1 MKKISIAL
9 LVLVFIVALSFCSK
23 KKEVVDLQQKPLLVK
38 VELPQKG
45 TLAKYFNYNGTVSA
59 WKTANIAPDASGRV
73 GRILKKQGDKVGQ
86 GELLA
91 TLDMTSLELQQKQA
105 RAAMAVAQTAY
116 QNAKL
121 NAERMKKMLENKAIS
136 QMQYENTQLALDAA
150 DTQMK
155 SAKANLDLVDYTAKN
170 AYMKAPFAGII
181 AAKNMEEG
189 DMINPMMGM
198 GQSILTLMDLSKVKV
213 TVDVPAEEIEKI
225 RIGQKCLV
233 KISSRPGETFSGEV
247 YSKNLAA
254 DPLSKTFKVEI
265 KIDNPDMKIKAGV
278 YADISIEYIHKENV
292 YMLPLSALLAGDKE
306 VMVNDNGMAHKR
318 AVTIGLKDDS
328 RFEVLSGVGPGDPV
342 LVEGNYDLKEG
353 TAIVMAGDK
362 K

>member
-1 MKKISIAL
+1 MKKVLFAL
-9 LVLVFIVALSFCSK
+9 LVLVLTLSFCAK
-23 KKEVVDLQQKPLLVK
+23 KKEVTMQQKPLLVK
-38 VELPQKG
+38 AELPQKG
-45 TLAKYFNYNGTVSA
+45 TMAKYFNYKGSVSA
-59 WKTANIAPDASGRV
+59 WKTANIVPDTSGRV
-73 GRILKKQGDKVGQ
+73 GRILKKQGDRVGQ

-91 TLDMTSLELQQKQA
+91 TLDMTSLELMQKQA
-105 RAAMAVAQTAY
+105 RAAMAVAQTAF

-136 QMQYENTQLALDAA
+136 QMQFENTQLALDAA

-198 GQSILTLMDLSKVKV
+198 GQSILTLMDLSKVKI
-213 TVDVPAEEIEKI
+213 TVDAPAEEIEKI

-233 KISSRPGETFSGEV
+233 KISSRPGEEFVGEV

-254 DPLSKTFKVEI
+254 DPLSKTFKVEV
-265 KIDNPDMKIKAGV
+265 KIDNPEMKIKAGV
-278 YADISIEYIHKENV
+278 YADIFIEYIHKENV
-292 YMLPLSALLAGDKE
+292 YLLPLSALLAGDKE
-306 VMVNDNGMAHKR
+306 VMVNDNGVAHKR
-318 AVTIGLKDDS
+318 AVTVGLRNGT
-328 RFEVLSGVGPGDPV
+328 RFEVLAGVNPADLV
-342 LVEGNYDLKEG
+342 LTEGNYDLKEG
-353 TAIVMAGDK
+353 TAVVLAGDK

>member
-1 MKKISIAL
+1 MKKVLFAL
-9 LVLVFIVALSFCSK
+9 LVMVLMLSFCSK
-23 KKEVVDLQQKPLLVK
+23 KNEVTDLKQKPLLVK

-45 TLAKYFNYNGTVSA
+45 TLAKYFNYKGTVSA
-59 WKTANIAPDASGRV
+59 WKTANIVPDASGRV

-91 TLDMTSLELQQKQA
+91 TLDMTSLELMQKQA
-105 RAAMAVAQTAY
+105 RAAMAVAQTAF

-150 DTQMK
+150 DTQAK

-198 GQSILTLMDLSKVKV
+198 GQSILTLMDLSKVKI
-213 TVDVPAEEIEKI
+213 TVDAPAEEIEKI

-233 KISSRPGETFSGEV
+233 RISSRPGEEFVGEV

-254 DPLSKTFKVEI
+254 DPLSKTFKVEV
-265 KIDNPDMKIKAGV
+265 KIDNPEMKIKAGV
-278 YADISIEYIHKENV
+278 YADISIEYIRKENV
-292 YMLPLSALLAGDKE
+292 YLLPLSSLLAGDKE
-306 VMVNDNGMAHKR
+306 VMVNDNGVARKR
-318 AVTIGLKDDS
+318 AVTVGIRNGT
-328 RFEVLSGVGPGDPV
+328 RFEVLAGVNPADQV
-342 LVEGNYDLKEG
+342 LTEGNYDLKDG
-353 TAIVMAGDK
+353 TVILLAGDK

>member
-1 MKKISIAL
+1 MKKILIASL
-9 LVLVFIVALSFCSK
+9 LVIVVFLSFCSK
-23 KKEVVDLQQKPLLVK
+23 KKEEAGLQQKPLLVK

-45 TLAKYFNYNGTVSA
+45 TLAKYFNYKGTVSA

-73 GRILKKQGDKVGQ
+73 GRILKKQGDKVAQ

-91 TLDMTSLELQQKQA
+91 TLDMTSLELMQKQA
-105 RAAMAVAQTAY
+105 RAAVAVAQTSY

-136 QMQYENTQLALDAA
+136 SMQYENTQLALDAA
-150 DTQMK
+150 DTQLK

-189 DMINPMMGM
+189 DMINPGMGM

-213 TVDVPAEEIEKI
+213 AVDAPAEEIEKI
-225 RIGQKCLV
+225 KIGQQCLV
-233 KISSRPGETFSGEV
+233 AIASRPGETFTGEV

-265 KIDNPDMKIKAGV
+265 KIDNPEMKIKAGV
-278 YADISIEYIHKENV
+278 YADISIEYIRRENV
-292 YMLPLSALLAGDKE
+292 YLLPLTALLAGDKE
-306 VMVNDNGMAHKR
+306 VMVSENGVARKR
-318 AVTIGLKDDS
+318 AVTIGEKNGT
-328 RFEVLSGVGPGDPV
+328 RFEILAGVRPDELV
-342 LVEGNYDLKEG
+342 LVEGNYDLKDG
-353 TAIVMAGDK
+353 TAIVMSGDK

>member
-1 MKKISIAL
+1 MKRILFAL
-9 LVLVFIVALSFCSK
+9 LVLVFALSFCSK
-23 KKEVVDLQQKPLLVK
+23 KNEVTDTQQKPLLVK
-38 VELPQKG
+38 AELPQKS
-45 TLAKYFNYNGTVSA
+45 TLAKYFNYKGSVSA
-59 WKTANIAPDASGRV
+59 WKTANIVPDAAGRV

-91 TLDMTSLELQQKQA
+91 TLDMTSLELMQKQA

-198 GQSILTLMDLSKVKV
+198 GQSILTLMDLSRVKI
-213 TVDVPAEEIEKI
+213 TVDVPAEEVERV

-233 KISSRPGETFSGEV
+233 TISSRPGEEFMGEV

-265 KIDNPDMKIKAGV
+265 KVENPEMKIKAGV
-278 YADISIEYIHKENV
+278 YADIAIEYIRKENI
-292 YMLPLSALLAGDKE
+292 YMLPISALLAGDKE
-306 VMVNDNGMAHKR
+306 VMVNDNGVAHKR
-318 AVTIGLKDDS
+318 AVRIGEKDDT
-328 RFEVLSGVGPGDPV
+328 RFELLSGVNPGELV
-342 LVEGNYDLKEG
+342 LTEGSYDLKDG

>member
-1 MKKISIAL
+1 MKKILIAL
-9 LVLVFIVALSFCSK
+9 LVLVFTLSFCA
-23 KKEVVDLQQKPLLVK
+23 KKEKQATEQQKPLLVK

-45 TLAKYFNYNGTVSA
+45 TLAKYFNYKGTVSA

-91 TLDMTSLELQQKQA
+91 VLDMTSLELQQKQA
-105 RAAMAVAQTAY
+105 RAAVAVAETAY
-116 QNAKL
+116 L
-121 NAERMKKMLENKAIS
+121 NARLNADRMQKMLENKAIS
-136 QMQYENTQLALDAA
+136 QMQYENTKLALDAA
-150 DTQMK
+150 DTQLK
-155 SAKANLDLVDYTAKN
+155 SAKANLDLVDYTVKN

-213 TVDVPAEEIEKI
+213 TVEAPAEEIEKI

-254 DPLSKTFKVEI
+254 DPLSKTFKVEV
-265 KIDNPDMKIKAGV
+265 KIDNPEMKIKAGV
-278 YADISIEYIHKENV
+278 YADISIEYIRKENV
-292 YMLPLSALLAGDKE
+292 LMLPLTALLAGDKE
-306 VMVNDNGMAHKR
+306 VMVDENGVARKR
-318 AVTIGLKDDS
+318 AVSVGLRNGT
-328 RFEVLSGVGPGDPV
+328 RFEVLTGVNASDPV

-353 TAIVMAGDK
+353 TAIILAGDAK
-362 K
+362 

>member
-1 MKKISIAL
+1 MKKILFALL
-9 LVLVFIVALSFCSK
+9 LVLVLTFTFCSK
-23 KKEVVDLQQKPLLVK
+23 KAEQATEQQKPLLVK
-38 VELPQKG
+38 AELPQKG

-91 TLDMTSLELQQKQA
+91 TLDMTSLELMQKQA
-105 RAAMAVAQTAY
+105 RAAVAVAQTSY

-121 NAERMKKMLENKAIS
+121 NEERMKKMLENKAVS
-136 QMQYENTQLALDAA
+136 SMQYENTKLALDAA
-150 DTQMK
+150 DTQLK

-170 AYMKAPFAGII
+170 ALMKAPFAGII

-213 TVDVPAEEIEKI
+213 VVDAPAEEIERI
-225 RIGQKCLV
+225 QIGQKCLV
-233 KISSRPGETFSGEV
+233 KISSLPGDVFVGKV

-254 DPLSKTFKVEI
+254 DPLSKTFKVEVSI
-265 KIDNPDMKIKAGV
+265 ENPQMQIKAGV
-278 YADISIEYIHKENV
+278 YADIAIEYIRKENV
-292 YMLPLSALLAGDKE
+292 YLLPLSALLSGDKE
-306 VMVNDNGMAHKR
+306 VIVNDNGVAHKR
-318 AVTIGLKDDS
+318 SIVLGERNGT
-328 RFEVLSGVGPGDPV
+328 RFELVAGVRPDEQV

-353 TAIVMAGDK
+353 SAIVMSGDK

>member
-1 MKKISIAL
+1 MKKIPIAL
-9 LVLVFIVALSFCSK
+9 LVLVFALSFCSK
-23 KKEVVDLQQKPLLVK
+23 KKEQATEQQKPLLVK

-45 TLAKYFNYNGTVSA
+45 TLTKYFNYKGTVSA

-86 GELLA
+86 CELLA

-105 RAAMAVAQTAY
+105 RAAVAVAETAY

-121 NAERMKKMLENKAIS
+121 NADRMQKMLENKAIS
-136 QMQYENTQLALDAA
+136 QMQYENTKLALDAA
-150 DTQMK
+150 DTQLK

-170 AYMKAPFAGII
+170 SYMKAPFAGII

-213 TVDVPAEEIEKI
+213 TVEAPAEEIEKI

-254 DPLSKTFKVEI
+254 DPLSKTFKVEV
-265 KIDNPDMKIKAGV
+265 KIDNPEMKIKAGV
-278 YADISIEYIHKENV
+278 YADISIEYIRKENV
-292 YMLPLSALLAGDKE
+292 LMLPLTALLAGDKE
-306 VMVNDNGMAHKR
+306 VMVDENGVARKR
-318 AVTIGLKDDS
+318 AVSVGLRNGT
-328 RFEVLSGVGPGDPV
+328 RFEVLTGVNASDPV

-353 TAIVMAGDK
+353 TAIILAGDAK
-362 K
+362 

>member
-1 MKKISIAL
+1 MKRILFAL
-9 LVLVFIVALSFCSK
+9 LVLVFTLSFCSK
-23 KKEVVDLQQKPLLVK
+23 KSDVTEQQQKPLLVRA
-38 VELPQKG
+38 ELPQKG
-45 TLAKYFNYNGTVSA
+45 TLAKYFNYKGTVSA
-59 WKTANIAPDASGRV
+59 WKTANIVPDASGRV
-73 GRILKKQGDKVGQ
+73 GRILKKQGDRVAQ

-91 TLDMTSLELQQKQA
+91 TLDMTSLELMQKQA
-105 RAAMAVAQTAY
+105 RAAMAVTQAAY

-121 NAERMKKMLENKAIS
+121 NADRMKKMLENKAIS
-136 QMQYENTQLALDAA
+136 QMQFENTQLALDAA

-198 GQSILTLMDLSKVKV
+198 GQSILTLMDLSKVKI
-213 TVDVPAEEIEKI
+213 TVDAPAEEIEKI
-225 RIGQKCLV
+225 SIGQRCLV
-233 KISSRPGETFSGEV
+233 RISSRADEEFAGEV

-254 DPLSKTFKVEI
+254 DPLSKTFKVEV
-265 KIDNPDMKIKAGV
+265 KIDNPEMKIKAGV
-278 YADISIEYIHKENV
+278 YADISIEYVHKENV
-292 YMLPLSALLAGDKE
+292 YLLPLSSLLAGDKE
-306 VMVNDNGMAHKR
+306 VMVNENGIAHKR
-318 AVTIGLKDDS
+318 AVTVGLKNGS
-328 RFEVLSGVGPGDPV
+328 RFELLAGVRPNELVLT
-342 LVEGNYDLKEG
+342 EGNYDLKDG

>member
-1 MKKISIAL
+1 MKRILFAL
-9 LVLVFIVALSFCSK
+9 LVLVFALSFCSK
-23 KKEVVDLQQKPLLVK
+23 KSEVTELQQKPLLVK
-38 VELPQKG
+38 AELPQKG

-91 TLDMTSLELQQKQA
+91 TLDMTSLELMQKQA

-116 QNAKL
+116 QNASL

-150 DTQMK
+150 DTQLK
-155 SAKANLDLVDYTAKN
+155 SARANLDLVDYTAKN
-170 AYMKAPFAGII
+170 AFMKAPFAGII

-213 TVDVPAEEIEKI
+213 IVDAPAEEIEKI
-225 RIGQKCLV
+225 QVGQKCLV
-233 KISSRPGETFSGEV
+233 KISSRPDETFIGEV

-254 DPLSKTFKVEI
+254 DPISKTFNVEI
-265 KIDNPDMKIKAGV
+265 KIENPEMKIKAGV
-278 YADISIEYIHKENV
+278 YADISIEYIRKDNA
-292 YMLPLSALLAGDKE
+292 YLLA
-306 VMVNDNGMAHKR
+306 AFR
-318 AVTIGLKDDS
+318 I
-328 RFEVLSGVGPGDPV
+328 
-342 LVEGNYDLKEG
+342 
-353 TAIVMAGDK
+353 AGR
-362 K
+362 

>member
-1 MKKISIAL
+1 MKKVLFVL
-9 LVLVFIVALSFCSK
+9 LVLVLTLSFCSK
-23 KKEVVDLQQKPLLVK
+23 KNEVTDQQQKPLLVK
-38 VELPQKG
+38 AELPQKG
-45 TLAKYFNYNGTVSA
+45 TLAKYFNYKGTVSA
-59 WKTANIAPDASGRV
+59 WKTANIVPDASGRV
-73 GRILKKQGDKVGQ
+73 GRILKKQGDRVNQ

-91 TLDMTSLELQQKQA
+91 TLDMTSLELMQKQA
-105 RAAMAVAQTAY
+105 QAAMAVAQTAY

-198 GQSILTLMDLSKVKV
+198 GQSILTLMDLSKVKIL
-213 TVDVPAEEIEKI
+213 VDAAAEEIEQI
-225 RIGQKCLV
+225 VIGQKCLV
-233 KISSRPGETFSGEV
+233 RISSRPGEEFTGDV

-254 DPLSKTFKVEI
+254 DPLSKTFKVEVR
-265 KIDNPDMKIKAGV
+265 IDNPEMKIKAGV
-278 YADISIEYIHKENV
+278 YADISIEYIRKESV
-292 YMLPLSALLAGDKE
+292 YLLPLSALLAGDKE
-306 VMVNDNGMAHKR
+306 VMVNDNGVAHKR
-318 AVTIGLKDDS
+318 AIGIGLKNGKN
-328 RFEVLSGVGPGDPV
+328 FEVLSGVRPDE
-342 LVEGNYDLKEG
+342 LVIIEGNYDLKDG

>member
-1 MKKISIAL
+1 MKRILIVL
-9 LVLVFIVALSFCSK
+9 LVLVFTLSFCSK
-23 KKEVVDLQQKPLLVK
+23 KGGQEAEAQKQPLLVK
-38 VELPQKG
+38 AELMTKG
-45 TLAKYFNYNGTVSA
+45 TLSKYFNYKGTVSA

-91 TLDMTSLELQQKQA
+91 TLDMTSLELMQKQA

-150 DTQMK
+150 DTQLK
-155 SAKANLDLVDYTAKN
+155 SARANLDLVDYTAKN
-170 AYMKAPFAGII
+170 AFMKAPFAGII

-213 TVDVPAEEIEKI
+213 TVDAPAEEIEKI
-225 RIGQKCLV
+225 QIGQKCLV
-233 KISSRPGETFSGEV
+233 KISSRPDETFLGEV

-254 DPLSKTFKVEI
+254 DPHLQDLQGGDQDRKPGDEDQGRRLRRYFHRVRPQGKR
-265 KIDNPDMKIKAGV
+265 
-278 YADISIEYIHKENV
+278 
-292 YMLPLSALLAGDKE
+292 LSAAAFGIAGGRQGSDGQRE
-306 VMVNDNGMAHKR
+306 RH
-318 AVTIGLKDDS
+318 
-328 RFEVLSGVGPGDPV
+328 GPQARRHHRREERHP
-342 LVEGNYDLKEG
+342 L
-353 TAIVMAGDK
+353 
-362 K
+362 

>member
-1 MKKISIAL
+1 MKRILIAL
-9 LVLVFIVALSFCSK
+9 LVLVFTLSFCSK
-23 KKEVVDLQQKPLLVK
+23 KSEVTDTQKKPLLIK
-38 VELPQKG
+38 AELPQKG
-45 TLAKYFNYNGTVSA
+45 TLTKYFNYKGTVSA

-91 TLDMTSLELQQKQA
+91 TLDMTSLELMQKQA

-116 QNAKL
+116 QNARL
-121 NAERMKKMLENKAIS
+121 NAERMKKMLENNAIS

-150 DTQMK
+150 DTQAK

-198 GQSILTLMDLSKVKV
+198 GQSILTLMDLSKVKI

-225 RIGQKCLV
+225 GIGQKCLV
-233 KISSRPGETFSGEV
+233 KISSRADEVFMGEV

-254 DPLSKTFKVEI
+254 DPLSKTFKVEL
-265 KIDNPDMKIKAGV
+265 KIDNPEMKIKAGV
-278 YADISIEYIHKENV
+278 YADISIEYLRKENV
-292 YMLPLSALLAGDKE
+292 YLLPLSALLAGDKE
-306 VMVNDNGMAHKR
+306 VMLNENGIARKR
-318 AVTIGLKDDS
+318 AIGVGLKDDKN
-328 RFEVLSGVGPGDPV
+328 FEVTSGVRPDELV
-342 LVEGNYDLKEG
+342 LTEGSYDLKDG
-353 TAIVMAGDK
+353 TAIIMAGDK

>member
-1 MKKISIAL
+1 MKKVLFAL
-9 LVLVFIVALSFCSK
+9 LVLVFALSFCSK
-23 KKEVVDLQQKPLLVK
+23 KSEVTDQQQKPLLVK
-38 VELPQKG
+38 AELPQKG
-45 TLAKYFNYNGTVSA
+45 TLAKYFNYKGTVSA
-59 WKTANIAPDASGRV
+59 WKTANIVPDASGRV

-91 TLDMTSLELQQKQA
+91 TLDMTSLELMQKQA

-150 DTQMK
+150 DTQAK

-170 AYMKAPFAGII
+170 AYMKAPFSGII

-198 GQSILTLMDLSKVKV
+198 GQSILTLMDLSKVKI
-213 TVDVPAEEIEKI
+213 TVDAPAEEIERI

-233 KISSRPGETFSGEV
+233 KISSRPGEDFLGEV

-254 DPLSKTFKVEI
+254 DPLSKTFKVEV
-265 KIDNPDMKIKAGV
+265 KIDNPEMKIKAGV
-278 YADISIEYIHKENV
+278 YADISIEYIRKENV
-292 YMLPLSALLAGDKE
+292 YLLPLSALLAGDKE
-306 VMVNDNGMAHKR
+306 VMVDDNGVAHKR
-318 AVTIGLKDDS
+318 AVRIGEKDGT
-328 RFEVLSGVGPGDPV
+328 RFELLSGVNPGERV
-342 LVEGNYDLKEG
+342 LTEGNYDLKDG
-353 TAIVMAGDK
+353 TIIEMAGDK

>member
-1 MKKISIAL
+1 
-9 LVLVFIVALSFCSK
+9 
-23 KKEVVDLQQKPLLVK
+23 
-38 VELPQKG
+38 
-45 TLAKYFNYNGTVSA
+45 
-59 WKTANIAPDASGRV
+59 
-73 GRILKKQGDKVGQ
+73 
-86 GELLA
+86 
-91 TLDMTSLELQQKQA
+91 MTSLELQQKQA
-105 RAAMAVAQTAY
+105 RAAMAVAQTAF
-116 QNAKL
+116 QNARL

-150 DTQMK
+150 DTQLK

-213 TVDVPAEEIEKI
+213 TVDAPAEEIEKI

-233 KISSRPGETFSGEV
+233 RISSRPGETFVGEV

-254 DPLSKTFKVEI
+254 DPLSKTFKVEV
-265 KIDNPDMKIKAGV
+265 KIDNPEMKIKAGV
-278 YADISIEYIHKENV
+278 YADISIEYIRKENV
-292 YMLPLSALLAGDKE
+292 YLLPLTALLAGDKE
-306 VMVNDNGMAHKR
+306 VMINDNGIARKR
-318 AVTIGLKDDS
+318 AIGIGLVNGTS
-328 RFEVLSGVGPGDPV
+328 FEVTSGVRPDEQV
-342 LVEGNYDLKEG
+342 LIEGNYDLKDG
-353 TAIVMAGDK
+353 TVIVMAGDK

>member
-1 MKKISIAL
+1 MKKIVIAL
-9 LVLVFIVALSFCSK
+9 LVLVFTLAFCSK
-23 KKEVVDLQQKPLLVK
+23 KGEQAAEQQKPLLVK
-38 VELPQKG
+38 VEFPQKG

-91 TLDMTSLELQQKQA
+91 TLDMTSLELMQKQA

-121 NAERMKKMLENKAIS
+121 NAERMKKMLDNKAIS
-136 QMQYENTQLALDAA
+136 SLQYENTQLALDAA
-150 DTQMK
+150 DTQAK
-155 SAKANLDLVDYTAKN
+155 SAKANLDMVDYTARN

-198 GQSILTLMDLSKVKV
+198 GQSILTLMDLSRVKV
-213 TVDVPAEEIEKI
+213 IVDVPAEDIEKI

-233 KISSRPGETFSGEV
+233 KISSRPGETFTGEV

-265 KIDNPDMKIKAGV
+265 KIDNPEMKIKAGV

-292 YMLPLSALLAGDKE
+292 YLLPLSALLAGDRE
-306 VMVNDNGMAHKR
+306 VMINDNGVARKR
-318 AVTIGLKDDS
+318 SISIGLRNGT
-328 RFEVLSGVGPGDPV
+328 RFEVLAGVNPGDQV
-342 LVEGNYDLKEG
+342 LTEGNYDLKEG
-353 TAIVMAGDK
+353 TVIITVGDK

>member
-1 MKKISIAL
+1 MKRILFAL
-9 LVLVFIVALSFCSK
+9 LALVFTLSFCSK
-23 KKEVVDLQQKPLLVK
+23 KSEVTGLQQKPLLVK
-38 VELPQKG
+38 AELPQKG
-45 TLAKYFNYNGTVSA
+45 ILVKYFNYKGTVSA
-59 WKTANIAPDASGRV
+59 WKTANIAPDTSGRV
-73 GRILKKQGDKVGQ
+73 GRILKKQGDRVGQ

-91 TLDMTSLELQQKQA
+91 TLDMTSLELMQKQA
-105 RAAMAVAQTAY
+105 RAAMAVAQTAF

-121 NAERMKKMLENKAIS
+121 NAERMKKMLDNKAIS
-136 QMQYENTQLALDAA
+136 PMQFENTQLALDAA

-213 TVDVPAEEIEKI
+213 AVDAPAEEIEKI

-233 KISSRPGETFSGEV
+233 KISSRPDEMFIGEV

-254 DPLSKTFKVEI
+254 DPVSKSFKVEI
-265 KIDNPDMKIKAGV
+265 KIDNPEMKIKAGI
-278 YADISIEYIHKENV
+278 YADISIEYVHKENV
-292 YMLPLSALLAGDKE
+292 YLLPLSALLAGDKE
-306 VMVNDNGMAHKR
+306 VMVNENGMAHKR
-318 AVTIGLKDDS
+318 AVTSGEKNVTH
-328 RFEVLSGVGPGDPV
+328 FELIAGVRPDEQVLI
-342 LVEGNYDLKEG
+342 EGNYDLKEG
-353 TAIVMAGDK
+353 TAIAMSGDK

>member
-1 MKKISIAL
+1 MKNILIVL
-9 LVLVFIVALSFCSK
+9 MVLVFTMSFCSK
-23 KKEVVDLQQKPLLVK
+23 KNEVTDQQQKPLLVK
-38 VELPQKG
+38 AELPQKG
-45 TLAKYFNYNGTVSA
+45 TLAKYFNYKGSVSA
-59 WKTANIAPDASGRV
+59 WKTANIVPDASGRI

-91 TLDMTSLELQQKQA
+91 TLDMTSLELMQKQA
-105 RAAMAVAQTAY
+105 RAAMAVAQTAF

-136 QMQYENTQLALDAA
+136 QMQFENTQLALDAA

-198 GQSILTLMDLSKVKV
+198 GQSILTLMDLSKVKIA
-213 TVDVPAEEIEKI
+213 VDVPAEEVEKI
-225 RIGQKCLV
+225 MIGQKCLV
-233 KISSRPGETFSGEV
+233 KISSRADEVFHGEV

-265 KIDNPDMKIKAGV
+265 KIDNPEMKIKAGV

-292 YMLPLSALLAGDKE
+292 YMLPLSALLAGDKQ
-306 VMVNDNGMAHKR
+306 VMVNENGIARKR

-328 RFEVLSGVGPGDPV
+328 RFEVLSGVGPGDQV

-353 TAIVMAGDK
+353 TAIVTVGDK

>member
-9 LVLVFIVALSFCSK
+9 LLVFVIALSFCSK
-23 KKEVVDLQQKPLLVK
+23 KKEAVDLQQKPLLVK
-38 VELPQKG
+38 VQRPQQD
-45 TLAKYFNYNGTVSA
+45 TLIKYFNFKGTVSA
-59 WKTANIAPDASGRV
+59 WKTANIVPDASGRV

-105 RAAMAVAQTAY
+105 RASVAVAQTAY
-116 QNAKL
+116 LNAKL
-121 NAERMKKMLENKAIS
+121 NADRMQKMLENKAIS
-136 QMQYENTQLALDAA
+136 QMQYENTKLALDAA
-150 DTQMK
+150 DTQLK

-198 GQSILTLMDLSKVKV
+198 GQSILTLMDLSKVKIA
-213 TVDVPAEEIEKI
+213 VDAPAEEIEKI

-233 KISSRPGETFSGEV
+233 TISSRPGEVFSGEV
-247 YSKNLAA
+247 HSKNLAA
-254 DPLSKTFKVEI
+254 DPLSKTFKVEV
-265 KIDNPDMKIKAGV
+265 KIDNPEMKIKAGV
-278 YADISIEYIHKENV
+278 YADISIEYVRKENI
-292 YMLPLSALLAGDKE
+292 YLLPLTALLAGDKE
-306 VMVNDNGMAHKR
+306 VMVNENGIARKR
-318 AVTIGLKDDS
+318 AVSVGEKNGI
-328 RFEVLSGVGPGDPV
+328 RFEVLSGVNPNELV
-342 LVEGNYDLKEG
+342 LIEGNYDLKDG
-353 TAIVMAGDK
+353 AAIVTAGDK

>member
-1 MKKISIAL
+1 MKRILIAL
-9 LVLVFIVALSFCSK
+9 LVLVFCLSFCAK
-23 KKEVVDLQQKPLLVK
+23 KSEVTELQQKPLLVK
-38 VELPQKG
+38 AELMQKG
-45 TLAKYFNYNGTVSA
+45 TLAIYFNYKGTVSA

-91 TLDMTSLELQQKQA
+91 TLDMTSLELMQKQA
-105 RAAMAVAQTAY
+105 QAAMAVAQTAF

-150 DTQMK
+150 DTQAK
-155 SAKANLDLVDYTAKN
+155 SARANLDLVDYTAKN
-170 AYMKAPFAGII
+170 AFMKAPFAGVIV
-181 AAKNMEEG
+181 AKNMEEG

-213 TVDVPAEEIEKI
+213 IVDAPAEEIERI

-233 KISSRPGETFSGEV
+233 KITSRPGETFVGEV

-265 KIDNPDMKIKAGV
+265 KIDNPEMKLKAGV
-278 YADISIEYIHKENV
+278 YADISIEYIRKENV
-292 YMLPLSALLAGDKE
+292 YLLPLSALLSGDKE
-306 VMVNDNGMAHKR
+306 VMVNENGTARKR
-318 AVTIGLKDDS
+318 AVTIGEKDGTS
-328 RFEVLSGVGPGDPV
+328 FEMIAGVRPDELV

-353 TAIVMAGDK
+353 TTIVLSGDK